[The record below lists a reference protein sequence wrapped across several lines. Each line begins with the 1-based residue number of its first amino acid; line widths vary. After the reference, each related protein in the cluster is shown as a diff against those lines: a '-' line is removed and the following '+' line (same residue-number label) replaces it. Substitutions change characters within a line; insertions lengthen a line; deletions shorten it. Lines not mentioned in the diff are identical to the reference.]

1 MRYGAIVIGA
11 GPGGCSAALQA
22 ARLGLEV
29 LLVDPAPVPGAESGV
44 PGMLA
49 AALLRD
55 AAVQESRRLRARG
68 AARDPSALKGDRV
81 ALTARYRALLE
92 QHLRESRRRL
102 EEAGVELEQGR
113 AALRASGEVEIEGR
127 GLFAADHVVIAT
139 GSRPRHPARFPFDHR
154 VVCDGD
160 SVLQMG
166 EPWPRHVVI
175 VGAEV
180 VGCEFACLFAALGA
194 SVTLVDRRRRLLRCA
209 DPEILEV
216 LHREMQELGV
226 VVALEEE
233 VEQLDVSLGG
243 GEPHAVVRLGSGR
256 SEVCDRVLVV
266 AGREA
271 SVDAAALSGI
281 GIEVDS
287 QGFVV
292 VDEFF
297 QTTRPAV
304 YAIGDVV
311 GAPLRASV
319 APHHARSALLH
330 AVGREPPQS
339 ECPMTA
345 YTIPE
350 LAVVGLIEE
359 ALKRL
364 DVPYGVGHAR
374 FGELLRGQ
382 IDGDDRGLIKLT
394 YARDDRRL
402 LGVQIVGRDATELIH
417 AGAMLIQAGGT
428 IDQLIDQVFTH
439 PSLSEAYRAAACDA
453 ALGS

>member
-11 GPGGCSAALQA
+11 GPAGYNAALEA
-22 ARLGLEV
+22 ANLGIEV
-29 LLVDPAPVPGAESGV
+29 LVVDPASVPGAGSGV

-49 AALLRD
+49 ATLLRD
-55 AAVQESRRLRARG
+55 TAVQEGRRLRARG
-68 AARDPSALKGDRV
+68 LPRDPAALRTERA
-81 ALTARYRALLE
+81 ALTARHGALLE
-92 QHLRESRRRL
+92 QHLRESRCRL
-102 EEAGVELEQGR
+102 EALGVRFEQGR
-113 AALRASGEVEIEGR
+113 AALLASGEVEIEGR
-127 GLFAADHVVIAT
+127 GLFAADGVVIAT
-139 GSRPRHPARFPFDHR
+139 GSRPRRPERFPFDHR
-154 VVCDGD
+154 VVCDAD

-216 LHREMQELGV
+216 LHGELQELGV

-233 VEQLDVSLGG
+233 VEQLDVSLDGS
-243 GEPHAVVRLGSGR
+243 EPHARVRLGSGR
-256 SEVCDRVLVV
+256 SEVCDRLLVV

-297 QTTRPAV
+297 QTTRAGV
-304 YAIGDVV
+304 YAIGDIV
-311 GAPLRASV
+311 GPPLRASV

-350 LAVVGLIEE
+350 IAVVGLIEE

-364 DVPYGVGHAR
+364 DVPYGVGRAH
-374 FGELLRGQ
+374 FSELLRGQ
-382 IDGDDRGLIKLT
+382 LDGGERGLIKLT
-394 YARDDRRL
+394 FAREDRRL

-439 PSLSEAYRAAACDA
+439 PSLYEAYRAAACDA
-453 ALGS
+453 ALGG

>member
-11 GPGGCSAALQA
+11 GPAGCSASLEA
-22 ARLGLEV
+22 ARLGLDV
-29 LLVDPAPVPGAESGV
+29 LLVDSAPVPGAGSGV
-44 PGMLA
+44 PGTLA

-55 AAVQESRRLRARG
+55 AAVQEGRRLRARG
-68 AARDPSALKGDRV
+68 FAQDPSAVKNDRV
-81 ALTARYRALLE
+81 ALTARYHALLDR
-92 QHLRESRRRL
+92 HLSEGRRRL
-102 EEAGVELEQGR
+102 DEAGVQLEHGR
-113 AALRASGEVEIEGR
+113 ATLRASGEVEIEGR
-127 GLFAADHVVIAT
+127 GLFSADLVVLAT
-139 GSRPRHPARFPFDHR
+139 GSRPRHPERFPFDHR

-160 SVLQMG
+160 SVLQMQ
-166 EPWPRHVVI
+166 EPWPRSVVI

-233 VEQLDVSLGG
+233 VEQIDVSLGPN
-243 GEPHAVVRLGSGR
+243 EPHAVVRLGSGR
-256 SEVCDRVLVV
+256 SEVCDRLLVV
-266 AGREA
+266 AGREG
-271 SVDAAALSGI
+271 SVAAAELSGI
-281 GIEVDS
+281 GIDVDS

-297 QTTRPAV
+297 QTTRPGV

-311 GAPLRASV
+311 GPPLRASV

-350 LAVVGLIEE
+350 IAVVGLIEE

-364 DVPYGVGHAR
+364 DVPYGVGRAQ
-374 FGELLRGQ
+374 FSELLRGE
-382 IDGDDRGLIKLT
+382 IDGDSRGLIKLT

-428 IDQLIDQVFTH
+428 IDLLIDQVFNH
-439 PSLSEAYRAAACDA
+439 PTLSEAYRAAACDA
-453 ALGS
+453 DAGG

>member
-11 GPGGCSAALQA
+11 GPAGCSAALEA
-22 ARLGLEV
+22 ARLGLDV
-29 LLVDPAPVPGAESGV
+29 LLVDPGPVPGAASGV

-55 AAVQESRRLRARG
+55 AAVQEGRRLRARG
-68 AARDPSALKGDRV
+68 AAHDPSAMKGDQV
-81 ALTARYRALLE
+81 ALTTRYGALLE
-92 QHLRESRRRL
+92 HHLRESQRRL
-102 EEAGVELEQGR
+102 AEAGVQFEQGR
-113 AALRASGEVEIEGR
+113 ASLRASGEVEVEGR
-127 GLFAADHVVIAT
+127 GLFGADHVVIAT
-139 GSRPRHPARFPFDHR
+139 GSRPRHPERFPFDHR

-160 SVLQMG
+160 SVLRMG
-166 EPWPRHVVI
+166 DPWPRSVVI

-233 VEQLDVSLGG
+233 VEQLEVSLGD

-256 SEVCDRVLVV
+256 SEVCDRLLVA

-271 SVDAAALSGI
+271 CVDAAELSSI

-297 QTTRPAV
+297 QTTRPNV

-311 GAPLRASV
+311 GPPLRASV

-330 AVGREPPQS
+330 AVGQEPPQS

-350 LAVVGLIEE
+350 IAVVGLIEE

-364 DVPYGVGHAR
+364 DVPYGVGRAR
-374 FGELLRGQ
+374 FSELLRGQ
-382 IDGDDRGLIKLT
+382 IDGDGRGLIKLT

-402 LGVQIVGRDATELIH
+402 LGVQIVGRDATELIN
-417 AGAMLIQAGGT
+417 AGAMLIQSGGT
-428 IDQLIDQVFTH
+428 IDQLIDQVFNH
-439 PSLSEAYRAAACDA
+439 PTLSEAYRAAACDA
-453 ALGS
+453 ALDS

>member
-1 MRYGAIVIGA
+1 VRYGAIVIGA
-11 GPGGCSAALQA
+11 GPAGCSAALEA
-22 ARLGLEV
+22 ANLGIEV
-29 LLVDPAPVPGAESGV
+29 LVVDPAAVPGAESGV

-49 AALLRD
+49 ATLLRD
-55 AAVQESRRLRARG
+55 AAVQEARRLRARG
-68 AARDPSALKGDRV
+68 LARDPAAFRREQA
-81 ALTARYRALLE
+81 ALTARHAELLE
-92 QHLRESRRRL
+92 LHLRESRRRL
-102 EEAGVELEQGR
+102 EELGVHFEQGR

-127 GLFAADHVVIAT
+127 GLFAADGVVIAT
-139 GSRPRHPARFPFDHR
+139 GSRPRRPARFPFDHR
-154 VVCDGD
+154 VVCDSD

-166 EPWPRHVVI
+166 QPWPRHVVI

-216 LHREMQELGV
+216 LHGELQELGV

-233 VEQLDVSLGG
+233 VEQLDVSLDAS
-243 GEPHAVVRLGSGR
+243 EPHAVVRLGSGR
-256 SEVCDRVLVV
+256 SEVCDRLLVV

-271 SVDAAALSGI
+271 SVDAAALSAL

-297 QTTRPAV
+297 QTTRPGL

-339 ECPMTA
+339 EYPMTA

-350 LAVVGLIEE
+350 IAVVGLIEE

-364 DVPYGVGHAR
+364 DVPYGVGRAH
-374 FGELLRGQ
+374 FSELLRGQ
-382 IDGDDRGLIKLT
+382 LDGGERGLIKLT
-394 YARDDRRL
+394 FAREDRRL

-417 AGAMLIQAGGT
+417 AGAMLIQTGGT

-453 ALGS
+453 ALSG